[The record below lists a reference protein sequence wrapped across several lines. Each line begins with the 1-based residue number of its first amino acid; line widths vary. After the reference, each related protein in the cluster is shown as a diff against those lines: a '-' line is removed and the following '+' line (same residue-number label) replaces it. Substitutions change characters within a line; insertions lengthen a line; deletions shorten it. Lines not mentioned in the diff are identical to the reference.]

1 MKMETIGRN
10 ARSIIS
16 ISVVYLSFAF
26 LFTLLIKTVPVGNE
40 TILNVAA
47 GIVLGVLSS
56 VCAYYFG
63 SSKDKSDKEKAE
75 IAVAE
80 KTATVATKTDT
91 IAAHPI
97 KDVKDE

>member
-1 MKMETIGRN
+1 MKLETIGRN

-26 LFTLLIKTVPVGNE
+26 LFTLLMKTVPIGNE

-47 GIVLGVLSS
+47 GIVLGVLST

-63 SSKDKSDKEKAE
+63 SSKDKSDQEKAV
-75 IAVAE
+75 IAEKE
-80 KTATVATKTDT
+80 KTATVLTKTET
-91 IAAHPI
+91 IVADP
-97 KDVKDE
+97 VKKNTDG